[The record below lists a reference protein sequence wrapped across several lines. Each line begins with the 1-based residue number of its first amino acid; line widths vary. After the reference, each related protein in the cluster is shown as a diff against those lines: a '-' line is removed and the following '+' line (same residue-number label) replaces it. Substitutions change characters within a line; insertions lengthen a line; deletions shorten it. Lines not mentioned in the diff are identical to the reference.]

1 MRTTLA
7 LESDAVDVIQEHARL
22 YDVSL
27 GKAASELIRRGKN
40 YELGITWKN
49 GLPVV
54 NVPDNFGT
62 LSAERVKQLLDEE

>member
-7 LESDAVDVIQEHARL
+7 LESDAIDVLQEHARIH
-22 YDVSL
+22 DVSL

-54 NVPDNFGT
+54 NVPATFEP
-62 LSAERVKQLLDEE
+62 LSAERVKQFLDED